1 MINFFKRL
9 INPTN
14 RTDITLKFCMTLAI
28 AFVFLFMYKLLVP
41 YENTEGFSQ
50 KEPFEV
56 KVNEQKYDEFFVDM
70 YESLHD
76 SQGRSNNELYQI
88 IKATEPTK
96 DSVFLDVGSGTG
108 YSVNR
113 LNDTGFHAYGI
124 EKSNVMHDYSK
135 KYYPDIHVE
144 KGDVN
149 DSMVF
154 DKSTF
159 THILCNYF
167 TIYEIKDKE
176 LFFRNCYFW
185 MKPNSYLIVH
195 LVDRKHFTKMIPHT
209 TMTTDCEIQLVN
221 HRSFHN
227 STVFDDFHYKA
238 TVHVPLDINNREV
251 NLIETFT
258 ENNSDHIRQNESTL
272 YMEPIDKILEYASSN
287 GFIYHAKI
295 NMKNMNEDEHQYL
308 YIFERPL

>member
-1 MINFFKRL
+1 MINFFKRI

-14 RTDITLKFCMTLAI
+14 RTDIALKFCMTLAI

-41 YENTEGFSQ
+41 YENAEGFSQ

-70 YESLHD
+70 YESLHN
-76 SQGRSNNELYQI
+76 SQSRSNNELYQI

-124 EKSNVMHDYSK
+124 EKSTVMYDYSTK
-135 KYYPDIHVE
+135 HYPDIHVE

-149 DSMVF
+149 DSMIF
-154 DKSTF
+154 DKYTF

-167 TIYEIKDKE
+167 TIYEMKDKE

-251 NLIETFT
+251 NLVETLT
-258 ENNSDHIRQNESTL
+258 ENNSDHIRQNESNL
-272 YMEPIDKILEYASSN
+272 YMEPIDKILDYASLN